1 MLGMSGILI
10 NTMVFLCPQHQHD
23 LIPQAHSSEN
33 ELKLA
38 SEIKDFWNSMFQ
50 LFQRKTDEITS
61 ACPDEENQ
69 DKLYFKVRQV
79 LDECP
84 EVKETN
90 HRRGVFQ
97 DRLWANVLTAID
109 EDRPRL
115 EEVYQRH
122 LKGKGSLELNPDLD
136 IPAHQ
141 LKTNIHRMPGGY
153 LHDLEEDSFSSGV
166 LYDHGV
172 FLYGRG
178 WFGPL
183 NDELGQT
190 LIHNVLAQHYPDFQ
204 PQTILDL
211 GCSVGHST
219 LPYALT
225 YSQAQVWGIDL
236 GASLLRYAIAR
247 SRILNQTVHFSQQ
260 NAESTEFADQSFDLV
275 VSHILLHEIPAVA
288 RKRVFAESYRLLKPG
303 GMMVHLE
310 SKMFLQP
317 PTLVARYFRD
327 TEVWANSEPYLASS
341 KFDDFPTYA
350 LEAGFAPEA
359 FHVHYTP
366 GYYAAQNGNPNPSW
380 VAFCGVKR

>member
-1 MLGMSGILI
+1 
-10 NTMVFLCPQHQHD
+10 MVFLCPQHQHD
-23 LIPQAHSSEN
+23 LIPQAHSPEDD
-33 ELKLA
+33 LKLA

-50 LFQRKTDEITS
+50 LFQRKIAEITS
-61 ACPDEENQ
+61 AYPDEKNQ
-69 DKLYFKVRQV
+69 DKLYFKVRQI

-90 HRRGVFQ
+90 YRRGVFQ
-97 DRLWANVLTAID
+97 DRLWTNVLTAID
-109 EDRPRL
+109 EDRHRL
-115 EEVYQRH
+115 EAVYQGH
-122 LKGKGSLELNPDLD
+122 LEGKGELELNPDLD
-136 IPAHQ
+136 IPIHQ

-153 LHDLEEDSFSSGV
+153 LHDPEDSFSSGV

-190 LIHNVLAQHYPDFQ
+190 LIHQVLAQHYPDFQ
-204 PQTILDL
+204 PRMILDL

-219 LPYALT
+219 LPYAST
-225 YSQAQVWGIDL
+225 YPQAQVWGIDL
-236 GASLLRYAIAR
+236 GSSLLRYAIAR
-247 SRILNQTVHFSQQ
+247 ARVLNQTVHFSQQ
-260 NAESTEFADQSFDLV
+260 NAESTAFPDQSFDLV
-275 VSHILLHEIPAVA
+275 VSHILLHEIPGVA

-303 GMMVHLE
+303 GIMVHLE
-310 SKMFLQP
+310 SKLFLQP
-317 PTLVARYFRD
+317 PTLAARYFRD

-341 KFDDFPTYA
+341 KFDDFPNYA

-359 FHVHYTP
+359 FHVHRVP
-366 GYYAAQNGNPNPSW
+366 GYYASQKRNTNPSW

>member
-1 MLGMSGILI
+1 
-10 NTMVFLCPQHQHD
+10 MVFLSPQLKHD
-23 LIPQAHSSEN
+23 LIPQAHSPEDD
-33 ELKLA
+33 LQLA
-38 SEIKDFWNSMFQ
+38 SETKEFWDFMFR
-50 LFQRKTDEITS
+50 LFQRQTVEITS
-61 ACPDEENQ
+61 AYPDEDNQ
-69 DKLYFKVRQV
+69 DKLYLKVRQA

-90 HRRGVFQ
+90 YRRGILQ
-97 DRLWANVLTAID
+97 DRLWNTVLTAID
-109 EDRPRL
+109 TDRNRL
-115 EEVYQRH
+115 EAVYQH
-122 LKGKGSLELNPDLD
+122 HCKGKGNLELNPDLD
-136 IPAHQ
+136 MPLHQ

-153 LHDLEEDSFSSGV
+153 LQNGEEDGFRTGV

-178 WFGPL
+178 WFGSL

-190 LIHNVLAQHYPDFQ
+190 LIHQVLDQHYPDFQ

-219 LPYALT
+219 LPYT
-225 YSQAQVWGIDL
+225 SVYPQAQVWGIDL

-247 SRILNQTVHFSQQ
+247 ARVLNQTVYFSQQ
-260 NAESTEFADQSFDLV
+260 NAECTEFADRSFDLV
-275 VSHILLHEIPAVA
+275 ISHILLHEIPGVS

-310 SKMFLQP
+310 SKLFLTP
-317 PTLVARYFRD
+317 PTLAARYFRD

-341 KFDDFPTYA
+341 KFDDFPLYA

-359 FHVHYTP
+359 FHVHAVP
-366 GYYAAQNGNPNPSW
+366 GYYAAQKGNTDTTW
-380 VAFCGVKR
+380 VALCGIKQ